1 MDKWKNVIVQE
12 KEIVELPVPS
22 IGFYKLEAR
31 AFVPLKFAF
40 IDEDGQEYPVIS
52 SHTIVEDGFNDQ
64 FVSAQLVPSVTNKK
78 EWPVTIAYRWQI
90 DPVKRYDVADPIPK
104 SVDVTLVPKQ
114 AMPDHIKDHIAE
126 VLRSHGIEP
135 KDAEE
140 LVDELELD
148 GDYDFEELDED
159 EMDLDSPYTDDDE
172 FDELRDSSDDTDQD
186 SDNGD
191 GDGADTDE
199 GSDELEP
206 EPEPDDDAT
215 KVEA

>member
-1 MDKWKNVIVQE
+1 MDKWKNVLVQE

-31 AFVPLKFAF
+31 AFVPLKFSF

-78 EWPVTIAYRWQI
+78 DWPVIIAYRWKI
-90 DPVKRYDVADPIPK
+90 NPVKRYDVADPIPK

-114 AMPDHIKDHIAE
+114 AMPDHIKNHIAE

-148 GDYDFEELDED
+148 GDYEFDELDED
-159 EMDLDSPYTDDDE
+159 EMDLDSPYFDDD
-172 FDELRDSSDDTDQD
+172 DELRDSSDDANED
-186 SDNGD
+186 SDDGD
-191 GDGADTDE
+191 GDGTDTDA
-199 GSDELEP
+199 GSDEP
-206 EPEPDDDAT
+206 EPEPELDDT
-215 KVEA
+215 PPKVEA